1 MEIGII
7 SIHNLKAWII
17 WSYIKAKKINSNNP
31 LSSFLK
37 GLSTCQ
43 QRFEESFLFP
53 QLGRFVP
60 SCKKSGGF
68 QEMQCHFST
77 GYCWCVDSYG
87 KEQLGTRTR
96 GKPNCTLPGKKE
108 TSTCNFWKNYRDIC
122 RHQFAHTLLSI
133 PVMPGGSCMS
143 FICYWRD
150 QGYFGSLPPPK
161 TFNQIVQTYCS
172 AHFWM

>member
-108 TSTCNFWKNYRDIC
+108 TSIWVHVHVTSGGIIEIFVDISLHIHC
-122 RHQFAHTLLSI
+122 WAYHSCQAALSCLLSLTGEI
-133 PVMPGGSCMS
+133 KG
-143 FICYWRD
+143 IL
-150 QGYFGSLPPPK
+150 GYSLPPP
-161 TFNQIVQTYCS
+161 TNI
-172 AHFWM
+172 